1 MLMRDDAL
9 FPFLAKLFANIPS
22 KLKIC
27 PEIKKSRIYGN
38 GFTVPF
44 NPSSLSTSSAVGWK
58 ANKVA
63 STTRPQTYVLSFP
76 GGESSPATLSFDLL
90 LDAYEGPPDES
101 LFSISPP
108 NPTALHTFST
118 RSAESVLP
126 KVAEIGKLQLVAPQ
140 LHRPPLCKVWWGM
153 ILLVEGPLTNLSQSF
168 TRFRPDGTPVRAK
181 LSCTFT
187 DAGLQPG
194 ENFSNDVQKTH
205 TVSLGETLQSIAARH
220 YGDPSRWRLIA
231 EANDID
237 DPRALAPGALLVIP
251 AIR

>member
-1 MLMRDDAL
+1 MMMRDQTL

-22 KLKIC
+22 KVKIC
-27 PEIKKSRIYGN
+27 PEIKKSRVYGS
-38 GFTVPF
+38 GFSVPF
-44 NPSSLSTSSAVGWK
+44 NPSSLSTSSSVGWK
-58 ANKVA
+58 TNKVA

-90 LDAYEGPPDES
+90 LDAYEGPPDNS
-101 LFSISPP
+101 FFSIP

-126 KVAEIGKLQLVAPQ
+126 QVEAISKLQLVAPQ

-153 ILLVEGPLTNLSQSF
+153 ILLVEGPLTSLSQSF

-194 ENFSNDVQKTH
+194 ELFSNDVQKTH

-237 DPRALAPGALLVIP
+237 DPRAVAPGALLVIP
-251 AIR
+251 AVR